1 MRRTV
6 LNVLGALMMT
16 QNMTS
21 LAADGPQSLKWSV
34 REVTVGPEK
43 ADVVGSDSRALQKAA
58 DMLAF
63 TAPEGRGTLRLLP
76 GTYVMRD
83 SLHIRQP
90 MKIVGTPGQTILLK
104 APAFSTTLAEPLS
117 KDAVRLTV
125 ADASGLRWKDGITIR
140 PLDMNYGWAP
150 VVRTI
155 IGLEGNTLTID
166 RPPALESLRGPGD
179 FKAGAVVQSVFPLIS
194 CREVNDVEIEG
205 LVIDGGGA
213 DKPDLF
219 VDGCRN
225 GGIYF
230 LQGKDCAVRHC
241 EVRNVAG
248 DGISWQLVHNMTVEN
263 VESHHNHNYGF
274 HPGTGSLNTVIKN
287 CRSHHNGLGLFVCWN
302 VRFGRFEDNVI
313 EDNRTVGLS
322 IGYNDTDNLFA
333 RNAIRR
339 NAGGGILV
347 NRGDGPPPDRNRFV
361 ENVIE
366 DNGEGLRWGKAA
378 SRITLRGNVIRDT
391 RPDGQKTQKTA
402 LYLHPDS
409 QAVEIAPDNK
419 IEGAVVTPDHGDTRQ

>member
-1 MRRTV
+1 
-6 LNVLGALMMT
+6 MMT

-21 LAADGPQSLKWSV
+21 LAADEPQSLKWSV

-43 ADVVGSDSRALQKAA
+43 ADVIGCDSRALQKAA
-58 DMLAF
+58 DQLAF

-83 SLHIRQP
+83 SLHVRQP
-90 MKIVGTPGQTILLK
+90 MKIVGAPGQTVLLK
-104 APAFSTTLAEPLS
+104 APAFSTTLAEPMS
-117 KDAVRLTV
+117 KNAVRLTV

-140 PLDMNYGWAP
+140 PADTRVGWAP
-150 VVRTI
+150 VIRTI
-155 IGLEGNTLTID
+155 IGLEGNTLMID
-166 RPPALESLRGPGD
+166 RPPAFESLRGPGNYPT
-179 FKAGAVVQSVFPLIS
+179 GAVVQTVFPLIS

-205 LVIDGGGA
+205 LVLDGGGA
-213 DKPDLF
+213 DKPELF

-230 LQGKDCAVRHC
+230 LQGKDCAVHNC
-241 EVRNVAG
+241 EIRNVAG

-263 VESHHNHNYGF
+263 VESHHNLNYGF
-274 HPGTGSLNTVIKN
+274 HPGTGALNTVIKN
-287 CRSHHNGLGLFVCWN
+287 SRSHHNGLGLFVCWN

>member
-1 MRRTV
+1 MKTRHMAMSV
-6 LNVLGALMMT
+6 ALLTMQT
-16 QNMTS
+16 LAC
-21 LAADGPQSLKWSV
+21 LAADGLQSLKGSV
-34 REVTVGPEK
+34 REVSVGPEK

-58 DMLAF
+58 DQLAF

-90 MKIVGTPGQTILLK
+90 MKIVGTPGKTILLK
-104 APAFSTTLAEPLS
+104 APAFTTTLAEPMS

-140 PLDMNYGWAP
+140 PADVRVGWAP

-155 IGLEGNTLTID
+155 IGIEGNLLTID
-166 RPPALESLRGPGD
+166 RPPALERLRGPGD
-179 FKAGAVVQSVFPLIS
+179 YPAGAVVQTVFPLIS

-213 DKPDLF
+213 DKPELF

-230 LQGKDCAVRHC
+230 LQGKDCAVRDC
-241 EVRNVAG
+241 EIRDVAG

-263 VESHHNHNYGF
+263 VESHHNYNYGF

-302 VRFGRFEDNVI
+302 VRFGRFEDNVLD
-313 EDNRTVGLS
+313 DNRTVGLS
-322 IGYNDTDNLFA
+322 IGHNDCDNVFA

-339 NAGGGILV
+339 NAACGILV
-347 NRGDGPPPDRNRFV
+347 NRGDGPPPDRNTFA
-361 ENVIE
+361 ENVVE
-366 DNGEGLRWGKAA
+366 DNGEGIQWGKAA
-378 SRITLRGNVIRDT
+378 SRITMRGNVIRDT
-391 RPDGQKTQKTA
+391 RPEGQKQQRTA
-402 LYLHPDS
+402 VRLHPDS
-409 QAVEIAPDNK
+409 QEVEIAPDNR
-419 IEGAVVTPDHGDTRQ
+419 IEGNVVTPDAKR